1 MRRVDEGWTRSCEE
15 QIGEVADITSGGSA
29 GTSIAADHGILFI
42 TYYKK
47 KSPLISLASS
57 QSPQSKYEATSPKLN
72 V

>member
-1 MRRVDEGWTRSCEE
+1 MRRVDEGWTRGCEE

-42 TYYKK
+42 TFYK
-47 KSPLISLASS
+47 KSPLISLGSS